1 MTTQQ
6 WRTTGFIVLFILAH
20 FSHHVLTALVVPL
33 LPFIRDSF
41 SLNYAAAGMIP
52 ATFTFFY
59 GLGQLPAGWLADK
72 AGPRL
77 MLSVGVAG
85 VAFAGALIGLSEG
98 LALLVAGLILMGLA
112 GGGYHPAAPPAIS
125 GAVGPKRRG
134 RALGFHVIGGSSS
147 HFLAPLIGVGLAAY
161 IGWRGAFLASSIP
174 VLIYGIIFYL
184 ILGGIDRRR
193 AAGEQAPARETGPE
207 KPLALSR
214 LTAFLLLTS
223 LTTAFVHGTITFV
236 PLLFVDQFGASEE
249 LAAAGLSF
257 VYSVGFWSAP
267 LGGFL
272 SDHWGRIPVLA
283 VVSLLLIPALILTP
297 LVPLGT
303 VSFVLMLCLG
313 MVLFVRMPVSE
324 AFILESVSSAR
335 RSTVLGIYYA
345 AGMIGGGLITPVL
358 GFGIDRLGFSGAFGA
373 AGGIYTLLLI
383 PLLLPLLR
391 PAGRVA

>member
-1 MTTQQ
+1 MTSRQ

-41 SLNYAAAGMIP
+41 ALNYAAAGMIP
-52 ATFTFFY
+52 AAFTFFY

-85 VAFAGALIGLSEG
+85 VALAGAVIGISQGLPLLIVGLM
-98 LALLVAGLILMGLA
+98 LMGLS

-125 GAVGPKRRG
+125 GAVGPERRG

-147 HFLAPLIGVGLAAY
+147 HFLAPLIGVGLATY
-161 IGWRGAFLASSIP
+161 VGWRGAFLASSIP
-174 VLIYGIIFYL
+174 VFIYGIFFYL

-193 AAGEQAPARETGPE
+193 AAREAGSVAEGGPE
-207 KPLALSR
+207 KPMPLSR
-214 LTAFLLLTS
+214 LTAFLLLTC
-223 LTTAFVHGTITFV
+223 LTTAFVHGTITYV
-236 PLLFVDQFGASEE
+236 PLLFVDRFGASEG

-272 SDHWGRIPVLA
+272 SDRWGRLPLLA
-283 VVSLLLIPALILTP
+283 LVSLMLVPAILFLP
-297 LVPLGT
+297 LVPPGILG
-303 VSFVLMLCLG
+303 FVLLLLLG
-313 MVLFVRMPVSE
+313 IVLFVRMPISE
-324 AFILESVSSAR
+324 AFILESVSRAR

-345 AGMIGGGLITPVL
+345 AGMIGGGLITPVI
-358 GFGIDRLGFSGAFGA
+358 GAGIDRLGFSGAFLV
-373 AGGIYTLLLI
+373 AGGVYTALLI
-383 PLLLPLLR
+383 PLLLLVMRTSPSK
-391 PAGRVA
+391 

>member
-1 MTTQQ
+1 MATQQ

-52 ATFTFFY
+52 AAFTFFY

-85 VAFAGALIGLSEG
+85 VAFAGALVGLSQG
-98 LALLVAGLILMGLA
+98 MILLVAGLILMGLA

-147 HFLAPLIGVGLAAY
+147 HFLAPLIGVGLASY
-161 IGWRGAFLASSIP
+161 IGWRGAFLVSSIP
-174 VLIYGIIFYL
+174 VLIYGVVFYL

-193 AAGEQAPARETGPE
+193 ARAELSSVREEGAESPM
-207 KPLALSR
+207 ALSR

-236 PLLFVDQFGASEE
+236 PLLLVDQFGAGEE

-267 LGGFL
+267 LGGYL
-272 SDHWGRIPVLA
+272 SDRWGRIPVLA
-283 VVSLLLIPALILTP
+283 VVSLLLIP
-297 LVPLGT
+297 
-303 VSFVLMLCLG
+303 VLMLLPILPLGAVSLVLMLFLG

-324 AFILESVSSAR
+324 AFILESVSAAR

-358 GFGIDRLGFSGAFGA
+358 GFGIDRLGFSGAFLA
-373 AGGIYTLLLI
+373 TGGIYTLILI

-391 PAGRVA
+391 PEKKAA